1 MSGDPQSTR
10 MSKSE
15 KDIDDKGLYR
25 HSDMPPDHPA
35 GHKPL
40 REAAVLIALIRKVDD
55 WDVLF
60 IRRAERD
67 GDRHSG
73 QVAFPGGARETSDR
87 NLQATAVRETLEET
101 GIDPANITVLDELR
115 PYQTISNFRVTPFV
129 ALLRWPV
136 PLKPQ
141 PDEVSRIFTIPLSW
155 LSNHDNLEL
164 RARTEQD
171 RRDTGRTHPVV
182 YYDRYDDELLW
193 GATARMTL
201 NLTKA
206 LIDGQIV
213 LPTDG

>member
-1 MSGDPQSTR
+1 
-10 MSKSE
+10 MSKSD
-15 KDIDDKGLYR
+15 KDTDDKGLYR
-25 HSDMPPDHPA
+25 HSDLPLNHPTGNDPA
-35 GHKPL
+35 GRKPL
-40 REAAVLIALIRKVDD
+40 REAAVLIALIKQVDD

-73 QVAFPGGARETSDR
+73 QVAFPGGARETGDKD
-87 NLQATAVRETLEET
+87 LEATAIRETLEET
-101 GIDPANITVLDELR
+101 GIDPTYITVLSELH

-136 PLKPQ
+136 PLNPQ
-141 PDEVSRIFTIPLSW
+141 PEEVSRVFTIPLSW

-164 RARTEQD
+164 KPRTERD
-171 RRDTGRTHPVV
+171 RKETGRTHPVV

-193 GATARMTL
+193 GATARITL

-206 LIDGQIV
+206 LSEGQIV
-213 LPTDG
+213 LPSDLK